1 MKYMRDAAM
10 NMTLA
15 KQADIRSNIKKYFDA
30 AFEGQIIIV
39 PRKQNKNVVIL
50 SEQEYNRLCQLARVS
65 AYAGK
70 MGQITRDGRQKTEK
84 AVQGENDN
92 RSDGILADNLRR
104 LDQIAD
110 LKEDWNGNGAPAFPA
125 ALIDK
130 VTELIRKLRI
140 QPEIFPTALQTIQ
153 LEFDNS
159 RHDHMELEIGE
170 EDTVEIFIAPY
181 QGMES
186 FETLPF
192 DASILNERIGAFYG

>member
-1 MKYMRDAAM
+1 
-10 NMTLA
+10 
-15 KQADIRSNIKKYFDA
+15 
-30 AFEGQIIIV
+30 
-39 PRKQNKNVVIL
+39 
-50 SEQEYNRLCQLARVS
+50 
-65 AYAGK
+65 
-70 MGQITRDGRQKTEK
+70 MGQITRDGRQKTGK

-192 DASILNERIGAFYG
+192 DASILN